1 MQIQFGHML
10 LKMGNVIMLEG
21 SSSWLISIQAIQ
33 VVIIFLSHQQS
44 HLIHQ
49 HLYYHKFSVTIK
61 LDMDT
66 GCCSIA
72 LNGGMFLPVFNHLPR
87 QPYHAFVNFSDDRGD
102 RIDVVRC
109 VKRSQERKRIS
120 KTV

>member
-1 MQIQFGHML
+1 M
-10 LKMGNVIMLEG
+10 
-21 SSSWLISIQAIQ
+21 
-33 VVIIFLSHQQS
+33 
-44 HLIHQ
+44 
-49 HLYYHKFSVTIK
+49 TIK

-87 QPYHAFVNFSDDRGD
+87 QAYHAYVNFSDDRGD

-120 KTV
+120 KAT

>member
-1 MQIQFGHML
+1 
-10 LKMGNVIMLEG
+10 
-21 SSSWLISIQAIQ
+21 
-33 VVIIFLSHQQS
+33 
-44 HLIHQ
+44 
-49 HLYYHKFSVTIK
+49 
-61 LDMDT
+61 MDT

-87 QPYHAFVNFSDDRGD
+87 QPYHAYVNFSDDRGD

>member
-1 MQIQFGHML
+1 
-10 LKMGNVIMLEG
+10 
-21 SSSWLISIQAIQ
+21 
-33 VVIIFLSHQQS
+33 
-44 HLIHQ
+44 
-49 HLYYHKFSVTIK
+49 
-61 LDMDT
+61 MDT